1 MSIVQNH
8 YNFIKPQTIQNSCA
22 CCCRNNT
29 YQQPTTGIFGF
40 GMSNNAFPNPMPMNN
55 FGFNP
60 FGFSS
65 GFNFNMS
72 GFSFLNNLCFDVT
85 NFFKPLENLRA
96 YMQSATSSNAFQ
108 LNFPPALNFSSFT
121 PQTSNSSTIGNSS
134 TGKTSGSRSNSTSVS
149 ATKKHKEQ
157 MKKEV
162 GQNDGNFTAQL
173 KRKNVKY
180 NATLGHNIATSA
192 INKEVGTQGQC
203 ADYVNTAL
211 EANGINAHRDGH
223 AYTRASVLRRDTEHF
238 TEVRIFDKDDLKE
251 LPAGSVVVYKNGVC
265 SNPVHG
271 HTFIATG
278 NGGGVS
284 DHFQTNLPFPENG
297 EGISAF
303 VPTTKIA

>member
-1 MSIVQNH
+1 
-8 YNFIKPQTIQNSCA
+8 
-22 CCCRNNT
+22 
-29 YQQPTTGIFGF
+29 
-40 GMSNNAFPNPMPMNN
+40 MPMNN

-96 YMQSATSSNAFQ
+96 YMQSATSRNAFQ

-134 TGKTSGSRSNSTSVS
+134 TGKTSGGSSNSTSVS
-149 ATKKHKEQ
+149 ATNKHKEE
-157 MKKEV
+157 MKQEV
-162 GQNDGNFTAQL
+162 GQNDANFTAQL

-180 NATLGHNIATSA
+180 NATLGHAIANTA
-192 INKEVGTQGQC
+192 ISNVTGGTGRC
-203 ADYVNTAL
+203 AHYVNDAL
-211 EANGINAHRDGH
+211 EANGINPQRDNH
-223 AYTRASVLRRDTEHF
+223 AYTRAEVLRNNENF
-238 TEVRIFDKDDLKE
+238 TEVRIFSEQDLSK
-251 LPAGSVVVYKNGVC
+251 LPAGSIVVYQRGV
-265 SNPVHG
+265 SGYHSEHG
-271 HTFIATG
+271 HTFTATG
-278 NGGGVS
+278 NGGGAS
-284 DHFQTNLPFPENG
+284 DHFQSNLKFPEDG